1 MFVVQYPSNTPD
13 WKGDFLFTGGK
24 LTHIVKPATE
34 AALVALGVPVK
45 RVTADAFNALL
56 SEFGS

>member
-13 WKGDFLFTGGK
+13 WKGDFLFAGGK